1 MKQLT
6 IMDQHYVT
14 FTSTCIHTI
23 ISGGLEKKK
32 EKEED

>member
-6 IMDQHYVT
+6 IMDQHYVS
-14 FTSTCIHTI
+14 FTSTRIHTI
-23 ISGGLEKKK
+23 IFGALEKEK

>member
-14 FTSTCIHTI
+14 FTSTRIHTI
-23 ISGGLEKKK
+23 ISGGLEK
-32 EKEED
+32 EEEEED